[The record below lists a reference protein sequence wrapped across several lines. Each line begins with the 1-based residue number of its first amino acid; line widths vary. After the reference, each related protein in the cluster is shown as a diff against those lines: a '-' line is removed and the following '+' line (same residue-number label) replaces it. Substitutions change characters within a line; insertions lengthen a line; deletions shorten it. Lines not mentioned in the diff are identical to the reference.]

1 MAGGIEHAHGL
12 YMMPSMPMD
21 VDHRAI
27 TVEEVMRANF
37 PQGWPNSDA
46 VILQLDGNWEGAS
59 IDWTQLLDGTGCIQR
74 IHQLGGQSDLIHRFS
89 ALKTSSGRPVG
100 QADDG
105 SDSMETGS
113 LASQPSLSGDL
124 RPADQIDRQWP
135 DPVDPPQAETF
146 DSTEVTTG
154 PSCGPL
160 LETMRQALLQLVLG
174 NEAND
179 CYVNSVVQAE
189 LWRCCV
195 DSNFG
200 WQTMHCWNL
209 PLQRVLG
216 HGTKVQW
223 LTDPHVLGTCLAPW
237 FAVHARD
244 EQQDAAEFAGWL
256 RQSLHQGSC
265 QDLGRAPRWEARLEQ
280 SIEDWGLTFAPI
292 VLRQEKSVCSS
303 LQELIE
309 LWSNQLPFRYGVNSW
324 TTNVCLRVNRFPTMG
339 VRSKS
344 QIQWNR
350 HKIFS
355 SGVHVRHWVHHP
367 LARVHDRGH
376 RPSQR

>member
-1 MAGGIEHAHGL
+1 
-12 YMMPSMPMD
+12 
-21 VDHRAI
+21 
-27 TVEEVMRANF
+27 
-37 PQGWPNSDA
+37 
-46 VILQLDGNWEGAS
+46 
-59 IDWTQLLDGTGCIQR
+59 
-74 IHQLGGQSDLIHRFS
+74 
-89 ALKTSSGRPVG
+89 
-100 QADDG
+100 
-105 SDSMETGS
+105 METGS

-146 DSTEVTTG
+146 DSTDVTTG

-160 LETMRQALLQLVLG
+160 PETMRQALLQLVLG

-189 LWRCCV
+189 LWRCCM
-195 DSNFG
+195 DSNFH
-200 WQTMHCWNL
+200 WQTMDCWNL

-265 QDLGRAPRWEARLEQ
+265 QDLSRARWEARLEQ

-324 TTNVCLRVNRFPTMG
+324 TTKVCLQVSRFPTMG

-350 HKIFS
+350 RMIFLPVFMYDTGCTTRWLEFRIVATVLHRGELPSCGHYQGILHTGGGRFLTDDHTVPVACPHLPEMETDAYMFWLVAKSSLTSAFGKIVEPRNPFVPIRS
-355 SGVHVRHWVHHP
+355 S
-367 LARVHDRGH
+367 
-376 RPSQR
+376 